1 MLRAMLMWLAGNQR
15 MERIVRGSRLT
26 RPLITRFIAGEDL
39 DEALVQIRSIL
50 ARRQQVTLDLL
61 GENVSSQAAAQAAA
75 DAYLAVLERL
85 HSEQLDVHISI
96 KLTMLGLD
104 LDEDTTWQRLQA
116 IVGRASEMGGFV
128 RIDMEG
134 SPYTERT
141 LALFRRIHDLHG
153 EHVGIVLQS
162 MLYRTETDLEEMI
175 ERTARVRIVKGAYQ
189 EPETIAY
196 PRKADV
202 DAAYR
207 RHVERLLEAGTF
219 PAIAT
224 HDEAML
230 DLVRGQVRS
239 GRVTTEQFEFQML
252 YGVRRDL
259 QQKLADEGYG
269 MRVYVPYGTSWYPY
283 FMRRLAERPA
293 NVFFLAR
300 QLFRS

>member
-26 RPLITRFIAGEDL
+26 RPLIVRFIAGEDL
-39 DEALVQIRSIL
+39 DDALVQIRSIL
-50 ARRQQVTLDLL
+50 ARRQTVTLDLL
-61 GENVSSQAAAQAAA
+61 GENVATQDAAQAAA
-75 DAYLAVLERL
+75 DAYLGVLDRL
-85 HSEQLDVHISI
+85 HAENLDVNISI

-104 LDEDTTWQRLQA
+104 LDEDTTWERLRT
-116 IVGRASEMGGFV
+116 IVGRAADMGGFV

-141 LALFRRIHDLHG
+141 LALFRRIHDLHA

-175 ERTARVRIVKGAYQ
+175 ARKARVRIVKGAYQ

-207 RHVERLLEAGTF
+207 RHVERLLEAGTY

-239 GRVTTEQFEFQML
+239 GRVTTDQFEFQML

-259 QQKLADEGYG
+259 QQQLANEGYG

-293 NVFFLAR
+293 NVFFLLR
-300 QLFRS
+300 QLVRS